1 MYKDYFELK
10 FDWFNCILITSISF
24 VFVWLLFPL
33 LPVSV
38 DWSFSI
44 ALSVFSN
51 VYFQYIYDLR
61 GSILPAIVQ
70 EYQHGRCKLH
80 LYIICIAKLPSTLTT
95 DIHVVFSSWLCFNTC
110 QPAILL
116 LLVNASTSEYQ
127 FYSLWLWSDQLHHWC
142 GCEIFRSLISA
153 IK

>member
-1 MYKDYFELK
+1 MPTKKGIYKVTRSTKPETKLLQDNINK
-10 FDWFNCILITSISF
+10 KMKQNTSISF

-95 DIHVVFSSWLCFNTC
+95 DIHVVFSSWLCYLRRHVCSHSNFPINVLTW
-110 QPAILL
+110 Q
-116 LLVNASTSEYQ
+116 
-127 FYSLWLWSDQLHHWC
+127 
-142 GCEIFRSLISA
+142 
-153 IK
+153 